1 MARLLKT
8 IPSGIH
14 AHFIAIKTY
23 DATSLIHHMRLG
35 LRIIPV
41 IRVLLMWEI
50 QSHLLLI
57 VHTHA
62 VIMDQLLVFNISLQ
76 VFDTIPAPH
85 NAILIKSRCRLLVH
99 SSLSI
104 VDYVT

>member
-1 MARLLKT
+1 LET
-8 IPSGIH
+8 IPSGSIH

-23 DATSLIHHMRLG
+23 DASSLIHHMRLG
-35 LRIIPV
+35 GLRIIPV
-41 IRVLLMWEI
+41 IRIILMREI
-50 QSHLLLI
+50 QGHLLLI

-85 NAILIKSRCRLLVH
+85 NAILIKSCCRLLVH
-99 SSLSI
+99 GSLSI